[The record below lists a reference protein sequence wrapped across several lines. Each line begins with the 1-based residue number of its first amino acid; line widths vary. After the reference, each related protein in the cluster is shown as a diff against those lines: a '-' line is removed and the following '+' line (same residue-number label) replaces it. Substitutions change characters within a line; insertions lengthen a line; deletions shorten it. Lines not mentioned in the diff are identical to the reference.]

1 MDKPMER
8 IREFLENISPV
19 LIRPT
24 SSSLTIGISKRF
36 FLFKL
41 MNRLVNLI
49 EEEPHLNFISVLKS
63 YKIFGRLLTGTL
75 HEFHRDRNRIYFK
88 NFFADLELYELVKK
102 DLELLHPR
110 YRDVK
115 MTITKNG
122 VIIYDNYR
130 KDSFNVL
137 LLTIHSGTWV
147 PANLRKKQLVTEK
160 DRRLEED
167 RDTHIIYS
175 RLVLE
180 KGGIWID
187 NKKSRFV
194 IDFNRSIE
202 RAVYDN
208 YNIRRG
214 KYSDVWKELP
224 SKSEYRDI
232 FNSYREFYFMLST
245 LVNTYKFNIIFDGH
259 SMKDLPGR
267 PSVSFGTR
275 YIPNFYIPIVKS
287 MQRKM
292 ISLGYSP
299 VLLNTPYGGGYILRW
314 LSTKYPDV
322 FIFSMEVN
330 KRLYMNWNRTA
341 SVKSKL
347 EKLSSDVANIF
358 DIEPPEENIKEW
370 PEFSDKTTK
379 ASEKML
385 K

>member
-1 MDKPMER
+1 MDKPMEK
-8 IREFLENISPV
+8 IMEFLENISPV

-63 YKIFGRLLTGTL
+63 YKIFGKLLTGTL
-75 HEFHRDRNRIYFK
+75 HEFHRDRNRLYFK
-88 NFFADLELYELVKK
+88 NFFDGIELYELVKR
-102 DLELLHPR
+102 DLEYLHPK
-110 YRDVK
+110 YKDINL
-115 MTITKNG
+115 TITKNG
-122 VIIYDNYR
+122 VIIYDNY
-130 KDSFNVL
+130 KKNSFNVL

-147 PANLRKKQLVTEK
+147 PEKIKKKQLVTEK

-167 RDTHIIYS
+167 RDTHRIYS
-175 RLVLE
+175 KLVLE

-194 IDFNRSIE
+194 IDFNRGIE

-224 SKSEYRDI
+224 SKSEYKEI

-267 PSVSFGTR
+267 PNISIGTR
-275 YIPNFYIPIVKS
+275 YIPNFYIPIATS

-292 ISLGYSP
+292 IGLGYSP

-314 LSTKYPDV
+314 LSTKYPDM

-330 KRLYMNWNRTA
+330 KKLYMNRDRTV
-341 SVKSKL
+341 SVNKKL
-347 EKLSSDVANIF
+347 EKLSLDLVNIF
-358 DIEPPEENIKEW
+358 DIDPPEENLKDW
-370 PEFSDKTTK
+370 PEFADKKTK